1 MLEEISRHNAD
12 VICLQEIDHF
22 MFLRKSLAALGY
34 VGHFIPKPDSPCLY
48 LANNSGPD
56 GCAIFYKKDKFD
68 LTKLESRILEV
79 WKVQSNQVVLAATL
93 RSKKTGRE
101 VVFATTHL
109 KARNGMVMPTLRNE
123 QGKNLMDFLN
133 EQALGRPIVCTG
145 DFNADPCEPVY
156 QTMTSSKT
164 MRMSSA
170 YKDVLEHEPN
180 YTTWKFREDG
190 EHIQTLD
197 YIFYTPDQLCVEAV
211 LDMPTGEQIGENR
224 LPNLAF
230 ASDHFSLVADLRLI
244 G

>member
-1 MLEEISRHNAD
+1 
-12 VICLQEIDHF
+12 
-22 MFLRKSLAALGY
+22 
-34 VGHFIPKPDSPCLY
+34 
-48 LANNSGPD
+48 
-56 GCAIFYKKDKFD
+56 
-68 LTKLESRILEV
+68 
-79 WKVQSNQVVLAATL
+79 
-93 RSKKTGRE
+93 
-101 VVFATTHL
+101 
-109 KARNGMVMPTLRNE
+109 
-123 QGKNLMDFLN
+123 
-133 EQALGRPIVCTG
+133 
-145 DFNADPCEPVY
+145 
-156 QTMTSSKT
+156 
-164 MRMSSA
+164 MSSA